1 MVGVFDSNQRIV
13 LALSALRNHTA
24 RGIGPGSTVRR
35 LRARKAKR
43 LSGRIWVSDA
53 GQGQRFVYVVKG
65 KRVRYA
71 GVAAASVAR
80 PASLRATVAQAGLP

>member
-1 MVGVFDSNQRIV
+1 M
-13 LALSALRNHTA
+13 
-24 RGIGPGSTVRR
+24 RR

-43 LSGRIWVSDA
+43 LTGRIWVIDA
-53 GQGQRFVYVVKG
+53 GQGQRFVYVVKR

-80 PASLRATVAQAGLP
+80 PASLRAAVAQSGLP